1 MFPSIIAPPWQ
12 RTHLHFAL
20 SPFVNFATCTLADL
34 GASQHLL
41 LQSEL
46 LHTTSALT
54 RNGDSAIM
62 EQYQQ
67 YATQVKNE
75 KEDDELENWIPLK
88 QEQDLEEH
96 VPAVF
101 PKAGSSGE
109 VSTPS
114 L

>member
-12 RTHLHFAL
+12 RTHLHFAP

-54 RNGDSAIM
+54 RNGNPAIM

-67 YATQVKNE
+67 YATHVKE
-75 KEDDELENWIPLK
+75 EEEEEEDDELENWIPLK
-88 QEQDLEEH
+88 Q
-96 VPAVF
+96 
-101 PKAGSSGE
+101 
-109 VSTPS
+109 
-114 L
+114 

>member
-88 QEQDLEEH
+88 
-96 VPAVF
+96 
-101 PKAGSSGE
+101 
-109 VSTPS
+109 
-114 L
+114 